1 MHPLIFNSNNSNLS
15 GGERQKI
22 VISRALGKDGQLII
36 MDEPTS
42 ALDVK
47 SKEKLKEILLKIK
60 ENKIIVLITHDEE
73 FEKIA
78 DNVVCI
84 G

>member
-1 MHPLIFNSNNSNLS
+1 
-15 GGERQKI
+15 
-22 VISRALGKDGQLII
+22 